1 MTMYSGTVLMLRLL
15 RSSLSVEASFGT
27 LLSGVIMYL
36 PQEIIRKK
44 RDGEVLTEAEIRFFI
59 QGVADNTVSEGQ
71 IAAFAMAIF
80 FNEMSMPERIALT
93 CAMRDSGMVMDWSH
107 MNFDGPIVDKHSTGG
122 VGDVTSLMLGPM
134 VAACGGYVPMI
145 SGRGLGHTGGTLDKL
160 ESIPGYNIT
169 PDNKRFG
176 EVVKQA
182 GVAIIGQTGDLAPAD
197 KRVYATRD
205 ITATVD
211 NISLITAS
219 ILSKKLAA
227 GLDSLVMDVK
237 VGSGA
242 FMPTYEASEELAKS
256 IVAVANGAGTK
267 TTAILTDMN
276 QVLASSAG
284 NAVEV
289 REAVRFLTGEYRN
302 PRLYEVTMAS
312 CAEMLVLGNLA
323 SDETQA
329 REKLDQVLN
338 NGQAAERF
346 GKMIAGL
353 GGPADF
359 VENYADY
366 LPKAEIIKPVLAER
380 SGVVSAMDTRAIGMA
395 VVGMGGGRRVASDEI
410 DYAVGFDQFVQLGDK
425 VDSETPLAMIHARDE
440 AQWQQAAQA
449 LRNAVEIGTS
459 YTSTPDVYRKIRI
472 EDI

>member
-1 MTMYSGTVLMLRLL
+1 
-15 RSSLSVEASFGT
+15 
-27 LLSGVIMYL
+27 MYL

-44 RDGEVLTEAEIRFFI
+44 RDGEVLTADEINFFI
-59 QGVADNTVSEGQ
+59 QGVANNTVSEGQ
-71 IAAFAMAIF
+71 IAAFAMTIF
-80 FNEMSMPERIALT
+80 FNEMTMDERIALT
-93 CAMRDSGMVMDWSH
+93 CAMRDSGMVIDWSH
-107 MNFDGPIVDKHSTGG
+107 MNFGGPIVDKHSTGG

-134 VAACGGYVPMI
+134 VAACGGFVPMI

-169 PDNKRFG
+169 PSNDVFG
-176 EVVKQA
+176 QVTKDA

-227 GLDSLVMDVK
+227 GLESLVMDVK

-302 PRLYEVTMAS
+302 PRLLEVTMAS
-312 CAEMLVLGNLA
+312 CAEMLVLGKLA
-323 SDETQA
+323 ENTEDA
-329 REKLDQVLN
+329 RAKLMEVLD
-338 NGQAAERF
+338 NGKAAECF
-346 GKMIAGL
+346 GKMVAGL

-359 VENYADY
+359 VENYDNY
-366 LPKAEIIKPVLAER
+366 LEKAAIIKPVYATET
-380 SGVVSAMDTRAIGMA
+380 GIVSAMDTRAIGMA
-395 VVGMGGGRRVASDEI
+395 VVAMGGGRRVATDEI
-410 DYAVGFDQFVQLGDK
+410 DYAVGFDEFIRLGEVADSDK
-425 VDSETPLAMIHARDE
+425 PLAVIHARTEEQWEE
-440 AQWQQAAQA
+440 AAKA
-449 LRNAVEIGTS
+449 LRSAIKVGGE
-459 YTSTPDVYRKIRI
+459 YTPTPEVYRQIRA

>member
-1 MTMYSGTVLMLRLL
+1 
-15 RSSLSVEASFGT
+15 
-27 LLSGVIMYL
+27 MYL

-44 RDGEVLTEAEIRFFI
+44 RDGEVLTADEINFFI
-59 QGVADNTVSEGQ
+59 QGVANNSVSEGQ
-71 IAAFAMAIF
+71 IAAFAMTIF
-80 FNEMSMPERIALT
+80 FNEMTMPERIALT
-93 CAMRDSGMVMDWSH
+93 CAMRDSGMVIDWSH
-107 MNFDGPIVDKHSTGG
+107 MNFGGPIVDKHSTGG

-134 VAACGGYVPMI
+134 VAACGGFVPMI

-169 PDNKRFG
+169 PTNDVFG
-176 EVVKQA
+176 QVTKDA

-227 GLDSLVMDVK
+227 GLESLVMDVK

-302 PRLYEVTMAS
+302 PRLLEVTMAS
-312 CAEMLVLGNLA
+312 CAEMLVLGKLA
-323 SDETQA
+323 ESTEDA
-329 REKLDQVLN
+329 RAKLMEALD
-338 NGQAAERF
+338 NGKAAECF
-346 GKMIAGL
+346 GKMVAGL

-359 VENYADY
+359 VENYDNY
-366 LPKAEIIKPVLAER
+366 LEKAEIIKPVYATET
-380 SGVVSAMDTRAIGMA
+380 GVVSAMDTRAIGMA
-395 VVGMGGGRRVASDEI
+395 VVSMGGGRRIATDEI
-410 DYAVGFDQFVQLGDK
+410 DYAVGFDNFIRLGEVADSDK
-425 VDSETPLAMIHARDE
+425 PLAVIHARTEEQWEE
-440 AQWQQAAQA
+440 AAKA
-449 LRNAVEIGTS
+449 LRSAITVGGE
-459 YTSTPDVYRKIRI
+459 YTPTPEVYRQIRA
-472 EDI
+472 EDL

>member
-1 MTMYSGTVLMLRLL
+1 
-15 RSSLSVEASFGT
+15 
-27 LLSGVIMYL
+27 MYL

-44 RDGEVLTEAEIRFFI
+44 RDGEILTAEEIHFFI
-59 QGVADNTVSEGQ
+59 RGVADNSVSEGQ
-71 IAAFAMAIF
+71 IAAFAMAVF
-80 FNEMSMPERIALT
+80 FNEMTMPERIALT
-93 CAMRDSGMVMDWSH
+93 CAMRDSGMVLDWSH
-107 MNFDGPIVDKHSTGG
+107 MDFAGPVVDKHSTGG

-169 PDNKRFG
+169 PDNQVFAQ
-176 EVVKQA
+176 VVKQA
-182 GVAIIGQTGDLAPAD
+182 GVAIIGQTGNLAPAD

-242 FMPTYEASEELAKS
+242 FMPTYEASEALAKS
-256 IVAVANGAGTK
+256 IVAVANGAGTN

-302 PRLYEVTMAS
+302 PRLQEVTMAS
-312 CAEMLVLGNLA
+312 CAEMLVLSGLA
-323 SDETQA
+323 TDTDQA
-329 REKLDQVLN
+329 RDKLQRALDS
-338 NGQAAERF
+338 GAAAERF
-346 GKMIAGL
+346 GRMVAGL
-353 GGPADF
+353 GGPEDF
-359 VENYADY
+359 VENYNSYLDTAD
-366 LPKAEIIKPVLAER
+366 IVKPVYAQQA
-380 SGVVSAMDTRAIGMA
+380 GTVSAMDTRAIGMA
-395 VVGMGGGRRVASDEI
+395 VVEMGGGRRVATDNI
-410 DYAVGFDQFVQLGDK
+410 DYAVGFDQFIRLGETADSDK
-425 VDSETPLAMIHARDE
+425 PLAMIHARTE
-440 AQWQQAAQA
+440 EQWQQAAHA
-449 LRNAVEIGTS
+449 LQRAIQVGEQP
-459 YTSTPDVYRKIRI
+459 YTVTPDVYRKIRK
-472 EDI
+472 DDV

>member
-1 MTMYSGTVLMLRLL
+1 
-15 RSSLSVEASFGT
+15 
-27 LLSGVIMYL
+27 MYL

-44 RDGEVLTEAEIRFFI
+44 RDGEVLTADEINFFI
-59 QGVADNTVSEGQ
+59 QGVANNSVSEGQ
-71 IAAFAMAIF
+71 IAAFAMTIF
-80 FNEMSMPERIALT
+80 FNEMTMPERIALT
-93 CAMRDSGMVMDWSH
+93 CAMRDSGMVIDWSH
-107 MNFDGPIVDKHSTGG
+107 MNFGGPIVDKHSTGG

-134 VAACGGYVPMI
+134 VAACGGFVPMI
-145 SGRGLGHTGGTLDKL
+145 SGRGLGNTGGTLDKL

-169 PDNKRFG
+169 PTNDVFG
-176 EVVKQA
+176 QVTKDA

-227 GLDSLVMDVK
+227 GLESLVMDVK

-302 PRLYEVTMAS
+302 PRLLEVTMAS
-312 CAEMLVLGNLA
+312 CAEMLVLGKLA
-323 SDETQA
+323 ENTEDA
-329 REKLDQVLN
+329 RAKLMEALD
-338 NGQAAERF
+338 NGKAAECF
-346 GKMIAGL
+346 GKMVAGL

-359 VENYADY
+359 VENYDNY
-366 LPKAEIIKPVLAER
+366 LEKAEIIKPVYATET
-380 SGVVSAMDTRAIGMA
+380 GVVSAMDTRAIGMA
-395 VVGMGGGRRVASDEI
+395 VVSMGGGRRVATDEI
-410 DYAVGFDQFVQLGDK
+410 DYAVGFDNFIRLGEVADSDK
-425 VDSETPLAMIHARDE
+425 PLAVIHARTEEQWEE
-440 AQWQQAAQA
+440 AAKA
-449 LRNAVEIGTS
+449 LRSAITVGGE
-459 YTSTPDVYRKIRI
+459 YTPTPEVYRQIRA
-472 EDI
+472 EDL

>member
-1 MTMYSGTVLMLRLL
+1 
-15 RSSLSVEASFGT
+15 
-27 LLSGVIMYL
+27 MYL

-44 RDGEVLTEAEIRFFI
+44 RDGEVLTADEINFFI
-59 QGVADNTVSEGQ
+59 QGVAKETVSEGQ
-71 IAAFAMAIF
+71 IAAFAMAVF
-80 FNEMSMPERIALT
+80 FNEMTMPERIALT
-93 CAMRDSGMVMDWSH
+93 CAMRDSGMVMNWDH

-169 PDNKRFG
+169 PSNEVFG
-176 EVVKQA
+176 QVVKDA

-227 GLDSLVMDVK
+227 GLESLVMDVK

-289 REAVRFLTGEYRN
+289 REAVQFLTGEYRN
-302 PRLYEVTMAS
+302 PRLLEVTMAS
-312 CAEMLVLGNLA
+312 CAEMLVLAGLA
-323 SDETQA
+323 QDSDEA
-329 REKLDQVLN
+329 RAKLQEVLD
-338 NGQAAERF
+338 NGKAAECF
-346 GKMIAGL
+346 GKMVAGL
-353 GGPADF
+353 GGPVDF
-359 VENYADY
+359 VENYNNY
-366 LPKAEIIKPVLAER
+366 LEKAEIIKPVYADV
-380 SGVVSAMDTRAIGMA
+380 SGTVSAMDTRAIGMA
-395 VVGMGGGRRVASDEI
+395 VVGMGGGRRVATDSI
-410 DYAVGFDQFVQLGDK
+410 DYAVGFDSFIRLGDTA
-425 VDSETPLAMIHARDE
+425 DSDTPLAVIHARSE
-440 AQWQQAAQA
+440 AQWQEAAAA
-449 LRNAVEIGTS
+449 LKAAITVGDQP
-459 YTSTPDVYRKIRI
+459 YVATPDVYRQIRA
-472 EDI
+472 EDV

>member
-1 MTMYSGTVLMLRLL
+1 M
-15 RSSLSVEASFGT
+15 F
-27 LLSGVIMYL
+27 L

-44 RDGEVLTEAEIRFFI
+44 RDGEVLTSEEINFFI
-59 QGVADNTVSEGQ
+59 QGVAKDTISEGQ
-71 IAAFAMAIF
+71 IAAFAMTIF
-80 FNEMSMPERIALT
+80 FNEMTMPERIALT
-93 CAMRDSGMVMDWSH
+93 CAMRDSGMVMNWDH
-107 MNFDGPIVDKHSTGG
+107 MNFGGPIVDKHSTGG

-134 VAACGGYVPMI
+134 VAACGGFVPMI

-169 PDNKRFG
+169 PDNEGFG
-176 EVVKQA
+176 NVVKDS

-227 GLDSLVMDVK
+227 GLESLVMDVK

-302 PRLYEVTMAS
+302 PRLLEVTMAL
-312 CAEMLVLGNLA
+312 CAEMLVLANLA
-323 SDETQA
+323 KDTDEA
-329 REKLDQVLN
+329 RSKLQEVLD
-338 NGQAAERF
+338 NGKAAECF
-346 GKMIAGL
+346 GKMVAGL

-359 VENYADY
+359 VENYENY
-366 LPKAEIIKPVLAER
+366 LEKAEVIKPVYADE
-380 SGVVSAMDTRAIGMA
+380 SGIVSAMDTRAIGMA
-395 VVGMGGGRRVASDEI
+395 VVGMGGGRRVATDSI
-410 DYAVGFDQFVQLGDK
+410 DYAVGFDSFIRLGETADSDK
-425 VDSETPLAMIHARDE
+425 PLAVIHARNE
-440 AQWQQAAQA
+440 SQWQEAADA
-449 LRNAVEIGTS
+449 LKKAIKVGSEP
-459 YTSTPDVYRKIRI
+459 YVATPDVYREIRS
-472 EDI
+472 EDV

>member
-1 MTMYSGTVLMLRLL
+1 
-15 RSSLSVEASFGT
+15 
-27 LLSGVIMYL
+27 MYL

-44 RDGEVLTEAEIRFFI
+44 RDGEVLTADEINFFI
-59 QGVADNTVSEGQ
+59 QGVANNTVSEGQ
-71 IAAFAMAIF
+71 IAAFAMTIF
-80 FNEMSMPERIALT
+80 FNEMTMDERIALT
-93 CAMRDSGMVMDWSH
+93 CAMRDSGMVIDWSH
-107 MNFDGPIVDKHSTGG
+107 MNFGGPIVDKHSTGG

-134 VAACGGYVPMI
+134 VAACGGFVPMI

-169 PDNKRFG
+169 PTNEVFG
-176 EVVKQA
+176 DVTKDA

-227 GLDSLVMDVK
+227 GLESLVMDVK

-302 PRLYEVTMAS
+302 PRLLEVTIAS
-312 CAEMLVLGNLA
+312 CAEMLVLGKLA
-323 SDETQA
+323 ENTEDA
-329 REKLDQVLN
+329 RAKLMEALD
-338 NGQAAERF
+338 NGKAAACF
-346 GKMIAGL
+346 GKMVAGL

-359 VENYADY
+359 VENYDNY
-366 LPKAEIIKPVLAER
+366 LEKAEIIKPVYATET
-380 SGVVSAMDTRAIGMA
+380 GIVSAMDTRAIGMA
-395 VVGMGGGRRVASDEI
+395 VVAMGGGRRVATDEI
-410 DYAVGFDQFVQLGDK
+410 DYAVGFDEFIRLGEVANSDK
-425 VDSETPLAMIHARDE
+425 PLAVIHARSEEQWEE
-440 AQWQQAAQA
+440 AAKA
-449 LRNAVEIGTS
+449 LRSAIKVGGE
-459 YTSTPDVYRKIRI
+459 YTPTPEVYRQIRA

>member
-1 MTMYSGTVLMLRLL
+1 
-15 RSSLSVEASFGT
+15 
-27 LLSGVIMYL
+27 MYL

-44 RDGEVLTEAEIRFFI
+44 RDGEVLTADEINFFI
-59 QGVADNTVSEGQ
+59 QGVANDTVSEGQ
-71 IAAFAMAIF
+71 IAAFAMTIF
-80 FNEMSMPERIALT
+80 FNEMTMDERIALT
-93 CAMRDSGMVMDWSH
+93 CAMRDSGMVIDWSH
-107 MNFDGPIVDKHSTGG
+107 MNFGGPIVDKHSTGG

-134 VAACGGYVPMI
+134 VAACGGFVPMI

-160 ESIPGYNIT
+160 EAIPGYNIT
-169 PDNKRFG
+169 PTNDVFG
-176 EVVKQA
+176 QVTKEA

-227 GLDSLVMDVK
+227 GLESLVMDVK

-302 PRLYEVTMAS
+302 PRLLEVTLAS
-312 CAEMLVLGNLA
+312 CAEMLVLGKLA
-323 SDETQA
+323 QDTEEA
-329 REKLDQVLN
+329 NAKLMEVLD
-338 NGQAAERF
+338 NGKAAQCF
-346 GKMIAGL
+346 GKMVAGL

-359 VENYADY
+359 VENYDNY
-366 LPKAEIIKPVLAER
+366 LEKAEIIKPVFAEE

-395 VVGMGGGRRVASDEI
+395 VVAMGGGRRVATDVI
-410 DYAVGFDQFVQLGDK
+410 DYAVGFDGFIRLGEVAD
-425 VDSETPLAMIHARDE
+425 ETKPLAVIHARNE
-440 AQWQQAAQA
+440 QQWQDAATA
-449 LRNAVEIGTS
+449 LRKAMTIGGE
-459 YTSTPDVYRKIRI
+459 YTPTPNVYSQIRA

>member
-1 MTMYSGTVLMLRLL
+1 
-15 RSSLSVEASFGT
+15 
-27 LLSGVIMYL
+27 MYL

-44 RDGEVLTEAEIRFFI
+44 RDGEVLSADEINFFI
-59 QGVADNTVSEGQ
+59 QGVANNTVSEGQ
-71 IAAFAMAIF
+71 IAAFAMTIF
-80 FNEMSMPERIALT
+80 FNEMTMDERIALT
-93 CAMRDSGMVMDWSH
+93 CAMRDSGMVIDWNH
-107 MNFDGPIVDKHSTGG
+107 MNFGGPIVDKHSTGG

-134 VAACGGYVPMI
+134 VAACGGFVPMI

-169 PDNKRFG
+169 PTNDVFG
-176 EVVKQA
+176 QVTKDA

-227 GLDSLVMDVK
+227 GLESLVMDVK

-302 PRLYEVTMAS
+302 PRLLEVTMAS
-312 CAEMLVLGNLA
+312 CAEMLVLGKLA
-323 SDETQA
+323 ENTDDA
-329 REKLDQVLN
+329 RAKLMEVLD
-338 NGQAAERF
+338 NGKAAECF
-346 GKMIAGL
+346 GKMVAGL

-359 VENYADY
+359 VENYENY
-366 LPKAEIIKPVLAER
+366 LEKAEIIKPVYATET
-380 SGVVSAMDTRAIGMA
+380 GIVSAMDTRAIGMA
-395 VVGMGGGRRVASDEI
+395 VVAMGGGRRVATDEI
-410 DYAVGFDQFVQLGDK
+410 DYAVGFDEFIRLGEVADSDK
-425 VDSETPLAMIHARDE
+425 PLAVIHARSEEQWEE
-440 AQWQQAAQA
+440 AAKA
-449 LRNAVEIGTS
+449 LRSAIKVGGE
-459 YTSTPDVYRKIRI
+459 YTPTPEVYRQIRA